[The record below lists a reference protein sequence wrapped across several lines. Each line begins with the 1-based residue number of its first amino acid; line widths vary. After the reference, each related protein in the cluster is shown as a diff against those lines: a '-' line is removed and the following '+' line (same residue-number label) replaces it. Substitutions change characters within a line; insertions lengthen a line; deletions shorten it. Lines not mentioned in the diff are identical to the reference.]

1 MRRID
6 SISKMFESG
15 MIRYRVDLCQNH
27 TFAMSGTDRQYC
39 DSVNEI
45 YQLTKEIVY
54 CDGQ

>member
-6 SISKMFESG
+6 SISKVFESG

-45 YQLTKEIVY
+45 YQLTKEIVH